1 MQKFDPFRKYIYTKG
16 EIRMKVVRQRDEKD
30 CGVCCLASIIKHYK
44 GNVPLEKIRL
54 DAKTTVEGTTA
65 LNLILASTKYG
76 FEATGVKLNSV
87 KDIKQFPAI
96 AHMNLKK
103 GYSHYVVIEK
113 ITKDKIII
121 MDPAKGKVVKKIN
134 EFMDEWSKVIILFY
148 PKRKIIVLKNKI
160 TIFKIFKSILKSEKK
175 LVKIIIWTSILLM
188 FLTISLGYYFQV
200 LFSFIGGAYTFQYL
214 KVIVMIFLLL

>member
-1 MQKFDPFRKYIYTKG
+1 MEFFLIFFTFFHFLEVFLKVFKIIFSGG
-16 EIRMKVVRQRDEKD
+16 EIMKYPFEKQTDLKD

-134 EFMDEWSKVIILFY
+134 EFMEEWSKVIILFY
-148 PKRKIIVLKNKI
+148 PKRKIIVLKK
-160 TIFKIFKSILKSEKK
+160 
-175 LVKIIIWTSILLM
+175 
-188 FLTISLGYYFQV
+188 
-200 LFSFIGGAYTFQYL
+200 
-214 KVIVMIFLLL
+214 

>member
-96 AHMNLKK
+96 APAIANHQFTPMT
-103 GYSHYVVIEK
+103 HIK
-113 ITKDKIII
+113 I
-121 MDPAKGKVVKKIN
+121 
-134 EFMDEWSKVIILFY
+134 
-148 PKRKIIVLKNKI
+148 
-160 TIFKIFKSILKSEKK
+160 
-175 LVKIIIWTSILLM
+175 
-188 FLTISLGYYFQV
+188 
-200 LFSFIGGAYTFQYL
+200 
-214 KVIVMIFLLL
+214 